1 MTRLWIALIL
11 DALIVADFYI
21 IMFRVDRK
29 ENEENGRMV

>member
-1 MTRLWIALIL
+1 MIRLWLALIL

-29 ENEENGRMV
+29 ESEENGRMV